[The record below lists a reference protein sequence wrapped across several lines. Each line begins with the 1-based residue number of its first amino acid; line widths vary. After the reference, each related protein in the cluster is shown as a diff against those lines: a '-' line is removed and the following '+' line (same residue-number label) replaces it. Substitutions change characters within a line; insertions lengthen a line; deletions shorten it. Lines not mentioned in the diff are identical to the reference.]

1 MGNSC
6 RSAKVK
12 QNNVASSVVAKKK
25 PMLDA
30 YPAPVES
37 EDSYSTSSESSA
49 SGS

>member
-12 QNNVASSVVAKKK
+12 QNNAASSVVAKKK
-25 PMLDA
+25 KAMLDA

-37 EDSYSTSSESSA
+37 EDSYSTSSESSV
-49 SGS
+49 